1 MLYACQAEGS
11 WTINSCAPQCVPAWA
26 MGPTLGTYR
35 PGVHGDMV
43 VARPDFLG
51 VNSESREP
59 GAQCNLVGSFKPFE
73 KIFVKLIRS
82 ICPRGKNWISLK
94 PLVDVRMPEGHLLFL
109 FRENERMNASEK
121 CFGFMWS
128 FSNGSTSSN
137 NRAAT
142 SYRYQGLQQFWMYF
156 LLGNKGISIKLLTTS
171 QSMCSC
177 CFLLFEISHST
188 SIFRPVKNPSWS
200 MWTPCQTRQ
209 NGWIFLLSTNLM
221 GPEIHKSTLFSN
233 RTYLYIHENLAASY
247 VRKT

>member
-1 MLYACQAEGS
+1 
-11 WTINSCAPQCVPAWA
+11 
-26 MGPTLGTYR
+26 
-35 PGVHGDMV
+35 
-43 VARPDFLG
+43 
-51 VNSESREP
+51 
-59 GAQCNLVGSFKPFE
+59 
-73 KIFVKLIRS
+73 
-82 ICPRGKNWISLK
+82 
-94 PLVDVRMPEGHLLFL
+94 MPEGHLLFL

-142 SYRYQGLQQFWMYF
+142 SHLPPVCSYVPRAAAILDVFPGS
-156 LLGNKGISIKLLTTS
+156 KGISIKLLTTS

-200 MWTPCQTRQ
+200 MWTPCQARQ

-221 GPEIHKSTLFSN
+221 GPEIHKSTLFS
-233 RTYLYIHENLAASY
+233 TGHTFISY
-247 VRKT
+247 PWEPWCQLC